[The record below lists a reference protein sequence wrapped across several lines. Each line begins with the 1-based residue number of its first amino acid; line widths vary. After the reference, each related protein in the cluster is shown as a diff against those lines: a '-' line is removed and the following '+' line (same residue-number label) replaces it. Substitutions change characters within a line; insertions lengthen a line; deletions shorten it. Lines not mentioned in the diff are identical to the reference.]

1 MSTLTVDKVVD
12 NANPGRLHLRVIIL
26 CTLLMIVDGYDM
38 VSYGTVVNA
47 LMREWSLS
55 PLQAGWLGSA
65 ALIGMLIGGLFLAPQ
80 ADRWGRRP
88 MLIGCLIGTTLFT
101 AGCALA
107 PGFLPLFLSRTA
119 VGICLG
125 AMVANFTALVGEF
138 APRRFRALMVCL
150 VASSYS
156 AGGIAAALVALQAI
170 PAFGWRG
177 VFWIGT
183 ASILLLP
190 FLITLLPESPAYL
203 SRRPERRAELDRV
216 LRRLAPDVDPA
227 AVSAA
232 TATRTDPAPTAPAE
246 APTRPSRP
254 PVVELLR
261 AGGTVST
268 VLIWVVFAMTM
279 LLSYA
284 LNTWLPSLMTAAG
297 YPLASGLMNLVML
310 NIGGI
315 IGALVAGYLADRI
328 GTRRVIMIWFVLASL
343 SLASLALRP
352 PGALLSVLLI
362 IAGACTIGTLA
373 IIHALAVE
381 HYPAYVRSAG
391 IGWAAGIGRIGAI
404 GGPVLG
410 GALLGLALPFQ
421 ANFVVAAVPGLIGAL
436 AVALCVPDI
445 GAPPRTPPTPVG
457 PTGPRPRRPSPR
469 CPWPRGEMPTRTKE
483 TRIELDEQRQLA
495 GCGLRRGLAARRGR
509 HHRHHRAGDR

>member
-12 NANPGRLHLRVIIL
+12 NATPGRLHLRVIIL

-47 LMREWSLS
+47 LMRDWSLS
-55 PLQAGWLGSA
+55 PVQAGWLGSA
-65 ALIGMLIGGLFLAPQ
+65 ALIGMLIGGLLLAPQ

-88 MLIGCLIGTTLFT
+88 MLIGCLIGSSVFT
-101 AGCALA
+101 AACALA

-125 AMVANFTALVGEF
+125 ALVANFTALVGEF

-150 VASSYS
+150 VSSSYS

-170 PAFGWRG
+170 PTLGWRS

-183 ASILLLP
+183 VSIALLP
-190 FLITLLPESPAYL
+190 FLIVWLPESPAYL
-203 SRRPERRAELDRV
+203 ARRPERRVELDRL
-216 LRRLAPDVDPA
+216 LRGLAPELDPA
-227 AVSAA
+227 AVSAG
-232 TATRTDPAPTAPAE
+232 TASTGTDPGPAAPAD
-246 APTRPSRP
+246 ARSRPSRA

-261 AGGTVST
+261 VGGTLGTVS
-268 VLIWVVFAMTM
+268 LWVVFAMAM

-310 NIGGI
+310 NVGGI

-328 GTRRVIMIWFVLASL
+328 GTRRVITIWFLLAAA

-352 PGALLSVLLI
+352 PGMLLSVLLI

-373 IIHALAVE
+373 ITHALAVE
-381 HYPAYVRSAG
+381 HYPAHVRSTG

-421 ANFVVAAVPGLIGAL
+421 ANFVAAAVPGLIGAA
-436 AVALCVPDI
+436 AVSLVRAVRRDSATADTDRTGDIEIALTERPATPTVPL
-445 GAPPRTPPTPVG
+445 R
-457 PTGPRPRRPSPR
+457 
-469 CPWPRGEMPTRTKE
+469 E
-483 TRIELDEQRQLA
+483 TD
-495 GCGLRRGLAARRGR
+495 LRE
-509 HHRHHRAGDR
+509 GDDS